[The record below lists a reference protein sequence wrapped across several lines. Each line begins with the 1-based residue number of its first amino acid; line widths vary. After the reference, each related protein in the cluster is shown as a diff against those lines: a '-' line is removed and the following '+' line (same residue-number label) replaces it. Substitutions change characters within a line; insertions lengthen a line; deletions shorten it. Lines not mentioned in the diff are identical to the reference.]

1 MGLRLQFQL
10 DKASPTLVRV
20 SLGLSGGKVSFWVV
34 APPRCVLSHMG
45 SASVI
50 VPRSEVAYFDYQ
62 RAAEQ
67 ESDSRPFDSQAVR

>member
-1 MGLRLQFQL
+1 M
-10 DKASPTLVRV
+10 
-20 SLGLSGGKVSFWVV
+20 SFWVV

-67 ESDSRPFDSQAVR
+67 ESGSQLFDSQAVR